1 VSSRAAF
8 ARPLEIARD
17 PRPGVNLIGF
27 LEGELGL
34 GEVARRIGKSLARAG
49 IPFSAI
55 SYRRTPSR
63 QQHPP
68 GVELSGKVLYDT
80 NLIFLNADQLQRFT
94 SDAGVGFF
102 ADRYSIGVWFWETN
116 VLRDEDRA
124 ASRYLDEVW
133 VASDYVRR
141 AVAPHLDVPVHV
153 VPVPVEAPAEPR
165 YSRSDLALPAA
176 FTFLYLFDFVSAVR
190 KNPQAVVEAFTQAF
204 APAEGPVLVLKS
216 INGRERKPALL
227 AELESLV
234 GERPDIRIRDGYV
247 GAEMTHAITA
257 ACDCFVSLHRSEGLG
272 LAIAEAMA
280 HAKPVVATGYSGNL
294 EFMNEENSYLVPY
307 RLVPVPPD
315 WWAYASGA
323 TWAEPDVGGAAAL
336 LRQVWEGQDEAR
348 ARGRRG
354 RDELLER
361 FSPERTS
368 AFVSRRL
375 EDARSRGAVDVRRS
389 PHDARPPIL
398 EASQELAKGVGE
410 GLVGRAGSPPT
421 SLVRRL
427 LHRALWP
434 YLEDQQRF
442 ERSVLDS
449 LSALH
454 RSQEELGG
462 RIAELEAP
470 PAEDEAAEESEE
482 SAWSRRE
489 RADA

>member
-1 VSSRAAF
+1 MSSRAAF

-34 GEVARRIGKSLARAG
+34 GEVARRIGKSLEGAN

-68 GVELSGKVLYDT
+68 ELELSGKVPYDT
-80 NLIFLNADQLQRFT
+80 NLIFLNADHLQQFT
-94 SDAGVGFF
+94 SDAGVDFF

-116 VLRDEDRA
+116 VLREEDRA

-141 AVAPHLDVPVHV
+141 AVAPHMDLPVHV
-153 VPVPVEAPAEPR
+153 LPVPVEAPPEPA

-190 KNPQAVVEAFTQAF
+190 KNPQAVVEAFMQAF
-204 APAEGPVLVLKS
+204 YPGEGPVLVLKS

-227 AELESLV
+227 AEIESAAAD
-234 GERPDIRIRDGYV
+234 RPDIQIRDGYV
-247 GAEMTHAITA
+247 GVEMRNAITA

-294 EFMNEENSYLVPY
+294 EFMNDDNSYLVPY
-307 RLVPVPPD
+307 HLAPVPPD

-323 TWAEPDVGGAAAL
+323 TWAEPDAERAAAL
-336 LRQVWEGQDEAR
+336 LRRVWEDQDEAR
-348 ARGRRG
+348 ARGRRA
-354 RDELLER
+354 RDELLEQ
-361 FSPERTS
+361 FSPERTT
-368 AFVSRRL
+368 AFVGSRL
-375 EDARSRGAVDVRRS
+375 EEARSRGAVDLRRS

-398 EASQELAKGVGE
+398 EASQQLAKGVGE
-410 GLVGRAGSPPT
+410 GLVDRAGSPPT
-421 SLVRRL
+421 SVVRRL
-427 LHRALWP
+427 LHRVLWP

-454 RSQEELGG
+454 RSQDELGR
-462 RIAELEAP
+462 RIAEVEATLR
-470 PAEDEAAEESEE
+470 AE
-482 SAWSRRE
+482 RPRE
-489 RADA
+489 RS

>member
-1 VSSRAAF
+1 
-8 ARPLEIARD
+8 
-17 PRPGVNLIGF
+17 VNLVGF

-34 GEVARRIGKSLARAG
+34 GEVARRMGKSLERAG

-68 GVELSGKVLYDT
+68 GVELCAKVPYDT
-80 NLIFLNADQLQRFT
+80 NLIFLNADHLQQFT
-94 SDAGVGFF
+94 ADAGVEFF

-116 VLRDEDRA
+116 VLRDVERA

-141 AVAPHLDVPVHV
+141 AVAPHLDLPVHV
-153 VPVPVEAPAEPR
+153 VPVPVEAPAEPG

-190 KNPQAVVEAFTQAF
+190 KNPQAVVEAFTRAF

-227 AELESLV
+227 AELESAV
-234 GERPDIRIRDGYV
+234 GDRPDIRIRDGYV
-247 GAEMTHAITA
+247 GVEMRHAITA

-294 EFMNEENSYLVPY
+294 EFMNEDNSYLVPY
-307 RLVPVPPD
+307 RLIPVPPD
-315 WWAYASGA
+315 WWAYAPGA
-323 TWAEPDVGGAAAL
+323 TWAEPDVGRAAAL
-336 LRQVWEGQDEAR
+336 LRGVWEDQDEAR
-348 ARGRRG
+348 ARGRRA
-354 RDELLER
+354 RDELLEH

-368 AFVSRRL
+368 AFVSSRL
-375 EDARSRGAVDVRRS
+375 DEARSHGAVDVRRS

-410 GLVGRAGSPPT
+410 GLVERAGSPPT

-427 LHRALWP
+427 LRRALWP
-434 YLEDQQRF
+434 YLEDQERF

-454 RSQEELGG
+454 RSQEELG
-462 RIAELEAP
+462 RRVAQLEAQP
-470 PAEDEAAEESEE
+470 TQQPAAEEGEE
-482 SAWSRRE
+482 SAWGRRE
-489 RADA
+489 RADT